1 MPESLT
7 PTTATGVSE
16 FVVVLL
22 PNRPKELS
30 PQQSTPPVAF
40 VAQVELLL
48 VLTEVAVTAPAT
60 PGDSATAKIGRT
72 LMTSPA
78 ANAVRRYD
86 RRVVTRI
93 RHFLTDSSQLEQ
105 IQGARS
111 PTLLIKRLRS
121 ESVAKTPCC
130 SLSPPPT
137 TSRREEASDCC
148 RH

>member
-1 MPESLT
+1 MGSLH
-7 PTTATGVSE
+7 PGARVLIWIAIEVGGV
-16 FVVVLL
+16 
-22 PNRPKELS
+22 
-30 PQQSTPPVAF
+30 
-40 VAQVELLL
+40 
-48 VLTEVAVTAPAT
+48 APAT
-60 PGDSATAKIGRT
+60 PGDSATAMIGRT

-86 RRVVTRI
+86 RGVVIRI

-137 TSRREEASDCC
+137 TSRREEASDCW
-148 RH
+148 HH